1 MNLEKFQE
9 LADHY
14 TDAFEMTNSKPH
26 IEYYKWQIAKKFRPA
41 MDAALAASDE
51 DFPKKFSDVRKLTRN
66 LIDSNVQPF
75 GGLVEFAK
83 KEPRTVRKMFQDLFA
98 TAEKNVETKEKEI
111 YQFMDASHALRDKY
125 FPDSFRYTDDLH
137 SVTGYLFLYD
147 PDHSY
152 LYKATHC
159 RIFADCVEF
168 YDDWGSGPDT
178 KLDIFYR
185 MCDECIEA
193 INNSPAL
200 LATAESRFDIDRE
213 GMHPDTAK
221 HILLFDM
228 MYCCSTYH
236 LFSGIH
242 IVTPKSKERQLMQ
255 ERKEKAIRLQQ
266 ALDEA
271 NAKASELE
279 NVLGLISAA
288 AVEGA
293 VVHHKSFGAGKIT
306 GIRDGR
312 PVISFESVGDK
323 ELGIKQSIVNRL
335 ITIDG
340 FEFSEEQMNLLKSE
354 ERIGAEV
361 STAEK
366 ALVSYLEYLD

>member
-9 LADHY
+9 LADRY
-14 TDAFEMTNSKPH
+14 IDAFEMTNSKPH

-51 DFPKKFSDVRKLTRN
+51 DFPKKLSDVRRLTRN
-66 LIDSNVQPF
+66 LIDSSVQPF

-83 KEPRTVRKMFQDLFA
+83 KDPGTVRKMFRDLFA
-98 TAEKNVETKEKEI
+98 TVEEDVETKEEEI
-111 YQFMDASHALRDKY
+111 YRFMDTSHALRDKY

-178 KLDIFYR
+178 KLDIYYR

-193 INNSPAL
+193 INNNPAL
-200 LATAESRFDIDRE
+200 LATAESRYEHDRE

-228 MYCCSTYH
+228 IYCCSTYH
-236 LFSGIH
+236 LFDGIH

-266 ALDEA
+266 AVDEA
-271 NAKASELE
+271 NAKSTGLE
-279 NVLGLISAA
+279 NVLSLISD
-288 AVEGA
+288 A
-293 VVHHKSFGAGKIT
+293 VVESAVIRHKTFGVGKIT

-312 PVISFESVGDK
+312 PVISFESAGDK
-323 ELGIKQSIVNRL
+323 ELGIKQSIVNGL
-335 ITIDG
+335 ISIDG
-340 FEFSEEQMNLLKSE
+340 LELSEEQMNLLKSE
-354 ERIGAEV
+354 ERIKAEV
-361 STAEK
+361 SAAEK
-366 ALVSYLEYLD
+366 ALVPYLEYLD